1 MRRATLIACAVIVLV
16 LAALAAKSL
25 LVSTPPLRALNAPG
39 EFHAEGAKARL
50 AWILGDQ
57 RPHPADSAADDM
69 VRARLVAQLRRMG
82 LQPIVRD
89 QFACNGFPD
98 ARAVACARVRNVIA
112 MMGPKTGK
120 ALLLSA
126 HYDSVP
132 VGPGAADDGIGV
144 ATLLEVGSI
153 LKQRPLRRPVMLLF
167 NEGEELGLI
176 GARAFLS
183 DPLSRNV
190 DSLLNFEARGV
201 NGPATMFETSNPN
214 GAAISVFASA
224 VRRPLA
230 SSMSTDVA
238 RLIPNGTDVM
248 TYKERGWLTLNFAI
262 VGNETRYHSPGDDL
276 AGLDPRSLQ
285 HMGDQALA
293 VASDLSAGTPKAK
306 GDRIFFD
313 VLGRWFVQMPL
324 PVGAVLLLTL
334 LIAFGAIAWK
344 RQAIVREP
352 ALLLGTVVVGVAGAW
367 LAVTVMGMISHG
379 TWWRAH
385 PETTFSAIYA
395 TTLFAA
401 LAMLRAL
408 GGNTGAD
415 KLRPAFWFLFLLVG
429 AAIALVAPGAI
440 IYFLFP
446 PALVLA
452 GLVLRR
458 WWQPAEIVGALAGIA
473 VLYIT
478 WGEMLA
484 QLEQIFSPGP
494 LWIVATLASLMIVA
508 ALVEAQPV
516 LVAARRGA
524 VIAFAALLALVG
536 WGVATAAP
544 DYSPDHQQRFTLEHV
559 TEFPS
564 RQSHWSV
571 LNDGA
576 RLPKSYERLAD
587 WHGGKLSFS
596 DRMRAIAPA
605 PALPGIQAPS
615 LEPVEILSHGNAR
628 TIRLRLHANGSER
641 IALIAPEDARIETAG
656 TSGFVRPIA
665 SPGSGGKFSI
675 SCTGRSCD
683 GAELTIE
690 QASAKPIDFT
700 VVGSR
705 NGLPPSA
712 GPLLRARAVNARPQY
727 TPDETV
733 AFAHVKV

>member
-1 MRRATLIACAVIVLV
+1 MRRATLIACAVMVLV

-25 LVSTPPLRALNAPG
+25 LISVPPVRALNAPG
-39 EFHAEGAKARL
+39 EFHAARAKARL

-69 VRARLVAQLRRMG
+69 VRARLVAQLRRIG
-82 LQPIVRD
+82 LKPIVRD
-89 QFACNGFPD
+89 QFACNGFPNY
-98 ARAVACARVRNVIA
+98 RAVACARVRNVIA
-112 MMGPKTGK
+112 TIGPPTGK

-153 LKQRPLRRPVMLLF
+153 LNQRPLRRPVMLLF

-214 GAAISVFASA
+214 GAAIGVFAKA
-224 VRRPLA
+224 VQRPLA

-276 AGLDPRSLQ
+276 AGLDARSLQ

-293 VASDLSAGTPKAK
+293 VTSQLSAGAPKAE

-324 PVGAVLLLTL
+324 ALGAVLLLAL
-334 LIAFGAIAWK
+334 LAAFAAIAWT
-344 RQAIVREP
+344 RRAIVREP
-352 ALLLGTVVVGVAGAW
+352 ALLLGTTIVAVAGAW
-367 LAVTVMGMISHG
+367 LAVTMMGMLVAG

-385 PETTFSAIYA
+385 PGITFIAIYA
-395 TTLFAA
+395 TALFAA
-401 LAMLRAL
+401 VAMLRTI
-408 GGNTGAD
+408 GGRMSVD
-415 KLRPAFWFLFLLVG
+415 RLRPAFWFLFLLIGG
-429 AAIALVAPGAI
+429 ASALIAPGVI

-452 GLVLRR
+452 GIVLRR
-458 WWQPAEIVGALAGIA
+458 WWRPAEIVGGLAALA
-473 VLYIT
+473 VLYLT
-478 WGEMLA
+478 WGEMLG

-494 LWIVATLASLMIVA
+494 LWIVAPLASLMIIA
-508 ALVEAQPV
+508 ALVEAHGA
-516 LVAARRGA
+516 LSSAHRGA
-524 VIAFAALLALVG
+524 VLAFAALLALAG
-536 WGVATAAP
+536 WGVAAAAP
-544 DYSPDHQQRFTLEHV
+544 DYSPDHQQRFTVEHV

-564 RQSHWSV
+564 GRSSWSI

-576 RLPKSYERLAD
+576 GLPAAYSRLGKWKY
-587 WHGGKLSFS
+587 GKLPLSE
-596 DRMRAIAPA
+596 RKRWIAEA
-605 PALPGIQAPS
+605 PRIADLRPPS
-615 LEPVEILSHGNAR
+615 IEPLEILRHGDSR
-628 TIRLRLHANGSER
+628 TIRLRLHVNGAER

-656 TSGFVRPIA
+656 TAGFVRPIA
-665 SPGSGGKFSI
+665 APGSGGKFSI
-675 SCTGRSCD
+675 ACTGRSCD

-690 QASAKPIDFT
+690 QGSAKPIDFT

-705 NGLPPSA
+705 DGLPPSA
-712 GPLLRARAVNARPQY
+712 EPLLRSRPPNARPQY

-733 AFAHVKV
+733 AVVHVKV

>member
-1 MRRATLIACAVIVLV
+1 MRRATLIVCAVIVIV
-16 LAALAAKSL
+16 LAALAAKSA

-39 EFHAEGAKARL
+39 EFHAARAKARL

-82 LQPIVRD
+82 LKPIVRD
-89 QFACNGFPD
+89 QFACNGFPS

-112 MMGPKTGK
+112 MIGPPTGK

-153 LKQRPLRRPVMLLF
+153 LKQRPLKRPVILLF

-201 NGPATMFETSNPN
+201 NGPATMFETNVPN
-214 GAAISVFASA
+214 GAAISVFGKA
-224 VRRPLA
+224 VQRPLA

-262 VGNETRYHSPGDDL
+262 VGNETRYHSAGDNL

-293 VASDLSAGTPKAK
+293 VASELSAGAPLVQ

-324 PVGAVLLLTL
+324 ALGAVLLLAL
-334 LIAFGAIAWK
+334 LAGFAILCWK

-352 ALLLGTVVVGVAGAW
+352 ALLLGATVAGVAAAW
-367 LAVTVMGMISHG
+367 VAVTVVGMVLVG
-379 TWWRAH
+379 TWWRAL
-385 PETTFSAIYA
+385 PEFTFLAVYA
-395 TTLFAA
+395 TVLFAA
-401 LAMLRAL
+401 VAMLRMF
-408 GGNTGAD
+408 GAGTSVD
-415 KLRPAFWFLFLLVG
+415 KLRPAFWSLFLLIG
-429 AAIALVAPGAI
+429 GAIALIAPGVI

-452 GLVLRR
+452 GTLLRR
-458 WWQPAEIVGALAGIA
+458 WWRPAEFVGALAA
-473 VLYIT
+473 LVVLYLT

-494 LWIVATLASLMIVA
+494 LWIVAPLAALMIVA
-508 ALVEAQPV
+508 VLMEAQPA
-516 LVAARRGA
+516 LREARRT
-524 VIAFAALLALVG
+524 VVLAFAALLALIG
-536 WGVATAAP
+536 WGVAVAAP

-559 TEFPS
+559 TELPS
-564 RQSHWSV
+564 RHSNWSV

-576 RLPKSYERLAD
+576 RLPRSYEKLAD
-587 WHGGKLSFS
+587 WRGGKLPFS
-596 DRMRAIAPA
+596 ERTRAIAPA
-605 PALPGIQAPS
+605 PPVPGIQAPS
-615 LEPVEILSHGNAR
+615 IEPLEILRHGDAR
-628 TIRLRLHANGSER
+628 TIRIRIHANGSER
-641 IALIAPEDARIETAG
+641 IALTAPEDARIERAGTAG
-656 TSGFVRPIA
+656 FERLIA
-665 SPGSGGKFSI
+665 GPGSGGKFSI

-683 GAELTIE
+683 GAELTVE
-690 QASAKPIDFT
+690 QASAEPIEFT
-700 VVGSR
+700 VVGAR

-712 GPLLRARAVNARPQY
+712 APLLRSRPPNARPQY
-727 TPDETV
+727 TPDETI
-733 AFAHVKV
+733 AFARVKV

>member
-1 MRRATLIACAVIVLV
+1 MRRATLIVCGVIVLV
-16 LAALAAKSL
+16 LAALAAKSA
-25 LVSTPPLRALNAPG
+25 LVSVPAVRTANGAG
-39 EFHAEGAKARL
+39 EFDAARAKARL
-50 AWILGDQ
+50 GRILGDQ
-57 RPHPADSAADDM
+57 RPHPADSPADDM
-69 VRARLVAQLRRMG
+69 VRARLVAELQAMG
-82 LQPIVRD
+82 LKPIVRD
-89 QFACNGFPD
+89 QFACNGFER

-112 MMGPKTGK
+112 ILGPPTGK

-132 VGPGAADDGIGV
+132 VGPGASDDGIGV
-144 ATLLEVGSI
+144 ATLLEVASI
-153 LKQRPLRRPVMLLF
+153 LKDRPLGRPVMLLF

-201 NGPATMFETSNPN
+201 NGPATMFETSTPN
-214 GAAISVFASA
+214 GAAIAVFAKA

-285 HMGDQALA
+285 HMGEQALA
-293 VASDLSAGTPKAK
+293 VASELSAGSPEPR

-324 PVGAVLLLTL
+324 PVGAVLLAGL
-334 LIAFGAIAWK
+334 LIAFAAIAWN
-344 RQAIVREP
+344 RRAIMREP
-352 ALLLGTVVVGVAGAW
+352 ALLLGAIVVAVAAAW
-367 LAVTVMGMISHG
+367 LAVIVVQMLFAG

-385 PETTFSAIYA
+385 PEITFVAIYA
-395 TTLFAA
+395 TALFAA
-401 LAMLRAL
+401 LAMLRTL
-408 GGNTGAD
+408 GATARPE
-415 KLRPAFWFLFLLVG
+415 KLRPAFWLLFLLLG
-429 AAIALVAPGAI
+429 GAIALIAPGAI

-458 WWQPAEIVGALAGIA
+458 WWPAAEIAGALAGLL
-473 VLYIT
+473 VLYVT

-494 LWIVATLASLMIVA
+494 LWIVAPLASIMIVA
-508 ALVEAQPV
+508 VLMEAQPA
-516 LVAARRGA
+516 LQAARRSA
-524 VIAFAALLALVG
+524 VLAFAALLTLLG
-536 WGVATAAP
+536 WGAAAAAP
-544 DYSPDHQQRFTLEHV
+544 AYSHDHQQRFTIEHV

-564 RQSHWSV
+564 ARSSWSI

-576 RLPKSYERLAD
+576 SLPAAYSNLGPWKFGELPFSERKR
-587 WHGGKLSFS
+587 W
-596 DRMRAIAPA
+596 IAAA
-605 PALPGIQAPS
+605 PRVAGVLPPS
-615 LEPVEILSHGNAR
+615 LEPIEVLRHGNAR
-628 TIRLRLHANGSER
+628 TIRVRLHSNGFER
-641 IALIAPEDARIETAG
+641 IALIAPEDARIEAAG
-656 TSGFVRPIA
+656 IAGFVRPI
-665 SPGSGGKFSI
+665 SGPDSAGKFAI

-683 GAELTIE
+683 GVEIRLE

-700 VVGSR
+700 VIGSR

-712 GPLLRARAVNARPQY
+712 APLLRARPANARPQY
-727 TPDETV
+727 TPDETLAV
-733 AFAHVKV
+733 VHAKV